1 MAKTL
6 SITQT
11 RQLAIF
17 MQHRPGT
24 LARAC
29 EAIAETG
36 VEISAL
42 ATEAGTFGSRGDEM
56 LVRMVVTDSAK
67 ASEALARVGAVVI
80 EADVLMIEGGN
91 QPGMLAKI
99 AGRLAQAHIN
109 IESIYVSAISDA
121 ERCLV
126 ILRPSDVEMSM
137 RVLSDL

>member
-1 MAKTL
+1 
-6 SITQT
+6 
-11 RQLAIF
+11 
-17 MQHRPGT
+17 
-24 LARAC
+24 
-29 EAIAETG
+29 
-36 VEISAL
+36 
-42 ATEAGTFGSRGDEM
+42 M

-121 ERCLV
+121 ERCVV